1 MRLKLQEIKIP
12 AAGKLPPRR
21 QEIFTHF
28 QRQKGVFYAFK
39 AFKEKLGNNGFN
51 AAALLLRVA
60 KRLNLS

>member
-12 AAGKLPPRR
+12 AAGKLPPCR
-21 QEIFTHF
+21 QETLYTFPETKRF
-28 QRQKGVFYAFK
+28 FYAL
-39 AFKEKLGNNGFN
+39 EDKLGNNGFN

>member
-28 QRQKGVFYAFK
+28 QRQKGFFY

-51 AAALLLRVA
+51 AASLLLRVA